1 MRKTMQLTFNK
12 RYNTI
17 HIFEPKYSTREVII
31 KADKI
36 CERNKVIID
45 KGAYAGTYF
54 LSGVVA
60 TAYQPRPQ
68 TTSKGVHMFYYIPI
82 SQLEKE
88 S

>member
-1 MRKTMQLTFNK
+1 MLLQFKK
-12 RYNTI
+12 RYATI

-36 CERNKVIID
+36 MERNKIIID

-68 TTSKGVHMFYYIPI
+68 KTTKGVHMFYYIPL
-82 SQLEKE
+82 SQLERE
-88 S
+88 

>member
-1 MRKTMQLTFNK
+1 MKLSFAK
-12 RYNTI
+12 RYTTI
-17 HIFEPKYSTREVII
+17 KIWEPKYSTREVII

-36 CERNKVIID
+36 CERNKIVIE

-60 TAYQPRPQ
+60 TTFVPRPQ
-68 TTSKGVHMFYYIPI
+68 TTSKGVHMFYYIPL
-82 SQLEKE
+82 SFLEKE